1 MRRNPSVSGKAVLT
15 VDAGTVTGP
24 SVLRNHGLGQ
34 GGLSDDHRMISDHVS
49 QLKNLNPKYIRL
61 FLQEYYDVYPKHKVY
76 DWKKLDATV
85 DAILATGAKPLMSI
99 CLKPPVL
106 YPVSDQR
113 KVHPTSYPEWD
124 ELIYRMV
131 RHYNV
136 ERKDG
141 IVYWEVFNEPNIG
154 ESGGCPGLF
163 APGDYCTYY
172 EHTVKAIR
180 RADPGTKVG
189 GPALAGWESPIEEP
203 WLAYCRRK
211 KLPVDFVSWHFYSDD
226 PETPSRGAEHF
237 RKLLAKYPG
246 PRPEFIIDEWNIGL
260 DWKRTEPEF
269 QVCFIPETINSMI
282 KAGIDYSN
290 YYQIRDFHV
299 PEEPFKKIMSPDG
312 ARFMINYWN
321 NMLQRFGLFDFQ
333 GVMRPAYFVFKMLG
347 RMTGD
352 FVKVSTNS
360 TSVKAFATY
369 DAGMQVLHVLA
380 WNFSK
385 KTPPAGRVSLKL
397 KGLRKKAWNYKRYT
411 LDVHGASNMENDR
424 MRLERAVEET
434 TEGFD
439 DTFTLGP
446 YGISFITVV
455 GR

>member
-1 MRRNPSVSGKAVLT
+1 MAKFRKVKLT
-15 VDAGTVTGP
+15 VDAGRMTGP

-34 GGLSDDHRMISDHVS
+34 GGLSDDHRMIGDHVS

-61 FLQEYYDVYPKHKVY
+61 FVQEYYDVMPKRGVY
-76 DWKKLDATV
+76 DWKKLDAAV
-85 DAILATGAKPLMSI
+85 DAITATGARPLMSI
-99 CLKPPVL
+99 CIKPTAL
-106 YPVSDQR
+106 YPEVDQR
-113 KVHPTSYPEWD
+113 KVHPASYAEWD

-131 RHYNV
+131 RHFNR

-163 APGDYCTYY
+163 TPEDYCVYY

-211 KLPVDFVSWHFYSDD
+211 RLPIDFISWHFYSDD
-226 PETPSRGAEHF
+226 PETPARGAAHF

-246 PRPEFIIDEWNIGL
+246 PKPEFIIDEWNIGL

-269 QVCFIPETINSMI
+269 QVCFIPETINNMV

-299 PEEPFKKIMSPDG
+299 PEEAFRRIMSADG

-333 GVMRPAYFVFKMLG
+333 GVLRPAYFVFKMLG
-347 RMTGD
+347 RMSGD
-352 FVKVSTNS
+352 FIQVSS
-360 TSVKAFATY
+360 DSPAVKAFASY
-369 DAGMQVLHVLA
+369 DAWMQVLHVLA
-380 WNFSK
+380 WNFSRE
-385 KTPPAGRVSLKL
+385 TPPASRVSLGVKN
-397 KGLRKKAWNYKRYT
+397 LRKKAWNYKRYM

-424 MRLERAVEET
+424 MRLGNAVEIT
-434 TEGFD
+434 ASGID
-439 DTFTLGP
+439 DDFTLPP
-446 YGISFITVV
+446 YGICFITIA